1 MAIYEC
7 EREKSVVRVRARA
20 VVFCA
25 SCSAI
30 TLIQLCRE
38 GDLGFDGD
46 SDFSFWW
53 SRGFFCGF
61 YFGVVKE
68 PK

>member
-1 MAIYEC
+1 
-7 EREKSVVRVRARA
+7 
-20 VVFCA
+20 
-25 SCSAI
+25 
-30 TLIQLCRE
+30 LIQLCRE

-53 SRGFFCGF
+53 SRNFFCGF

>member
-30 TLIQLCRE
+30 TLIKLCRE

-46 SDFSFWW
+46 SDFFFFGG
-53 SRGFFCGF
+53 RGIFF
-61 YFGVVKE
+61 VVFILVW
-68 PK
+68 